1 MRSMY
6 IALFLL
12 VVSFSVLLM
21 VSCNSKDPIQY
32 EPDLSIIF
40 LADNTLNIENETE
53 FNSRLEEISS
63 FLSQDPNTWQRTV
76 SDIRAVL
83 IHKSAI
89 ADEVTITKISRLL
102 KILDD
107 YEVVYSS
114 KRLDLV
120 EEESGLLIKSIES
133 SPDLA
138 TENSRKVIEIL
149 SDSMYELGS
158 LTDYY
163 LFSLSTIENIL
174 KLLFPDDFD
183 LLQYYIQDF
192 YEKLL
197 SNASFTIA
205 HYDRETMNRIR
216 SSIEQFSDSVLKYHT
231 TKAKEALSQ
240 IIEQIDWLMNDENSQ
255 DISLDSLASQASNLM
270 TSIKSLPGEPL
281 LGSAETQMIE
291 EKLIELQNYLNERIS
306 SEQRSKR
313 AQINKEAT
321 DNIKNAL
328 DNKGKEY
335 TVPASF
341 LAKVD
346 RDAISPEVDQYYW
359 AVFNEIAKT
368 LDTGK
373 MQLFV
378 TQILEGRGDL

>member
-1 MRSMY
+1 MRPISVV
-6 IALFLL
+6 LFLL
-12 VVSFSVLLM
+12 IVSFFVLLT
-21 VSCNSKDPIQY
+21 VFWNSKDPIQY
-32 EPDLSIIF
+32 EPDISMIF
-40 LADNTLNIENETE
+40 VADNALNIENETE
-53 FNSRLEEISS
+53 FSTSVEDLSRL
-63 FLSQDPNTWQRTV
+63 LSQDPSKWQRAV

-83 IHKSAI
+83 LHKSVI
-89 ADEVTITKISRLL
+89 ADGVTITQISRLL
-102 KILDD
+102 RKLDEHD
-107 YEVVYSS
+107 TDYSS
-114 KRLDLV
+114 KRLHLL
-120 EEESGLLIKSIES
+120 EEECGLLIKTIEF

-138 TENSRKVIEIL
+138 TENSREVIELL

-174 KLLFPDDFD
+174 KLLSPDDFD

-192 YEKLL
+192 YEKML

-216 SSIEQFSDSVLKYHT
+216 SSIERFSDSVLKYHAT
-231 TKAKEALSQ
+231 RAKEEMSQ

-255 DISLDSLASQASNLM
+255 DMSLDSLASQASNLM

-281 LGSAETQMIE
+281 LGSAETQMVE

-313 AQINKEAT
+313 AQINREAIYY
-321 DNIKNAL
+321 IKNAL
-328 DNKGKEY
+328 DSKGKEY
-335 TVPASF
+335 TISASF

-346 RDAISPEVDQYYW
+346 RDAISAEVDQYYW

-368 LDTGK
+368 LDTEK
-373 MQLFV
+373 IQLFV

>member
-1 MRSMY
+1 MRSMS

-12 VVSFSVLLM
+12 VVSISVLLTI
-21 VSCNSKDPIQY
+21 SCSSKDSIQY
-32 EPDLSIIF
+32 EPDLSMIF

-89 ADEVTITKISRLL
+89 ADEVTIAQISRLL
-102 KILDD
+102 KKLDD

-231 TKAKEALSQ
+231 TRAKEELSQ

-378 TQILEGRGDL
+378 TQILEGRGEL

>member
-1 MRSMY
+1 
-6 IALFLL
+6 
-12 VVSFSVLLM
+12 
-21 VSCNSKDPIQY
+21 
-32 EPDLSIIF
+32 
-40 LADNTLNIENETE
+40 
-53 FNSRLEEISS
+53 
-63 FLSQDPNTWQRTV
+63 
-76 SDIRAVL
+76 
-83 IHKSAI
+83 
-89 ADEVTITKISRLL
+89 
-102 KILDD
+102 
-107 YEVVYSS
+107 
-114 KRLDLV
+114 
-120 EEESGLLIKSIES
+120 
-133 SPDLA
+133 
-138 TENSRKVIEIL
+138 
-149 SDSMYELGS
+149 
-158 LTDYY
+158 
-163 LFSLSTIENIL
+163 
-174 KLLFPDDFD
+174 
-183 LLQYYIQDF
+183 
-192 YEKLL
+192 
-197 SNASFTIA
+197 
-205 HYDRETMNRIR
+205 MNRIR

-378 TQILEGRGDL
+378 TQILEGRGEL